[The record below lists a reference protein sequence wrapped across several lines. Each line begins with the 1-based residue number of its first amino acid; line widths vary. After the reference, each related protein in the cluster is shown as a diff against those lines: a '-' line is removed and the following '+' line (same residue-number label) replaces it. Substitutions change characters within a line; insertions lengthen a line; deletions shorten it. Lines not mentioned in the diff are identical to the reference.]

1 MGSDE
6 ARIWGADGKRILNSR
21 RYEKGPTNKLNQTTI
36 HHSMT
41 YGNRMND
48 EIRGYQNVEPKI
60 GLKRGSNHLYVTRT
74 RHT

>member
-6 ARIWGADGKRILNSR
+6 ARIWGADGKRTLESR
-21 RYEKGPTNKLNQTTI
+21 RDERGPTNKLNQTTI

-41 YGNRMND
+41 YETKMND
-48 EIRGYQNVEPKI
+48 VIRGYQNVEPKI
-60 GLKRGSNHLYVTRT
+60 GLEGGSNHRDLTRT